1 MAVCVASISFFL
13 GNREKGPMEPFK
25 VGRLPMSGFLIYL
38 LVYIIVV
45 GALAASTYHQSPTV
59 PGFLIG
65 LGIGVAAHDIGLLI
79 RSFRAGG

>member
-1 MAVCVASISFFL
+1 
-13 GNREKGPMEPFK
+13 MEPFK

-45 GALAASTYHQSPTV
+45 GALAASTSSIANRPWV
-59 PGFLIG
+59 LIG
-65 LGIGVAAHDIGLLI
+65 WGIGVAAHDLLI

>member
-1 MAVCVASISFFL
+1 
-13 GNREKGPMEPFK
+13 MEPFK
-25 VGRLPMSGFLIYL
+25 VGRPPMRGFLIYL

-45 GALAASTYHQSPTV
+45 GALAASTSSSIANHPW
-59 PGFLIG
+59 FLIG